1 MIRYTLFAVMV
12 VVFLSYVS
20 GQADLANSYTPDKQP
35 LNETALFVADALY
48 KHPVL
53 FRKLLKI
60 SAAAQPLLKLGG
72 NDPKSG
78 MFMNFVLD
86 MVPGL
91 LQSPETAGILEILA
105 DELHRV
111 NITDVYGFLQA
122 HNMTQDNPQAKQMVS
137 GAILKRIDKL
147 RTVRRILTGNSA
159 RHFLPMTSNDTITD
173 VCYNDMMN
181 FMDAMI
187 SAQIPPRDALNYTFI
202 PWALNMFDAF
212 GKPTGGITKGS
223 LYWVG
228 SYDLCV
234 SIKAG
239 LPAGVILGNRTLTTP
254 IKFNGKFCR
263 AQFRLPDALI
273 KSFNVDTRGVAL
285 SLSWGICVPDSCHSN
300 DIAQMFDLGV
310 MKGRG
315 IVPHT
320 VTCFEERDLT
330 KDTSGLVAAIILL
343 VFVAVVVCSTLVDGV
358 GDWIKDNIKTD
369 NAESDNSY
377 ELSKINGNVN
387 GGYVADPDEG
397 SSQNVMEIK
406 SAGELP
412 PAYTPHKNDK
422 GELGEEYLNGGA
434 RKFKDVAE
442 VKITKP
448 SRAQAKPRQS
458 VCQQLIKAFSLYTNI
473 PKILNG
479 TKNPNAIHCLHGIR
493 FFSIMWIILGHTYNY
508 GILSVQDNPTT
519 ENLLDADKLFK
530 RFSFQ
535 GIQAAG
541 FAVDTFFFLSGLLIC
556 FLTLKDVKKRPVN
569 CGYAGMFYFH
579 RYWRLTPVY
588 MIVMMTF
595 SCLYRYLGEGPLWP
609 AELAAADNC
618 KQVWWTNLLYVNNL
632 VHVDDQCMGWSW
644 YLADDMQFYIIS
656 PFFIFLL
663 HRIPVVGILATVMMM
678 CAGVASSFAKE
689 YKFGGDMFRMKEN
702 PHYWADVYIVPWTR
716 VAAYCVGI
724 LLGYIMFKSKKGSL
738 SNTKALIGWIL
749 TFAVGLTLCY
759 VTYDYR
765 AEGKDPWPRW
775 GTSIYES
782 FGRPLWAMCVAWIVY
797 ACHNGKGG
805 IINNILSFSGL
816 IPLSRLTYAAYLL
829 HPVMMIIY
837 VFGKKSL
844 IYISDY
850 DIAYLYMGHVVCTY
864 LAAFFFSSI
873 FEAPFL
879 TLEKILFR
887 RGGHSS

>member
-1 MIRYTLFAVMV
+1 MIRHTLFAGV
-12 VVFLSYVS
+12 VLVFLSYVS
-20 GQADLANSYTPDKQP
+20 GQADMEHSYTVDKQP

-60 SAAAQPLLKLGG
+60 SAAAQSLMKIGG
-72 NDPKSG
+72 DDPKSS
-78 MFMNFVLD
+78 MFLDFVLD
-86 MVPGL
+86 MLPGV
-91 LQSPETAGILEILA
+91 LQSPQTAGILEILA

-111 NITDVYGFLQA
+111 NITDVYGYIQSHHLNQ
-122 HNMTQDNPQAKQMVS
+122 TDPKTKQMVS
-137 GAILKRIDKL
+137 GSLLKRFDKL
-147 RTVRRILTGNSA
+147 RAARRVLTRYSA
-159 RHFLPMTSNDTITD
+159 RDFLPMTSNDTITD

-181 FMDAMI
+181 FMDALV
-187 SAQIPPRDALNYTFI
+187 SAQIPPRDHLNYTFI
-202 PWALNMFDAF
+202 PWALNMFDSF

-228 SYDLCV
+228 SYDLCM
-234 SIKAG
+234 STKAG

-263 AQFRLPDALI
+263 AQFRLPEKLI
-273 KSFNVDTRGVAL
+273 ESFNVDTRGVKL

-300 DIAQMFDLGV
+300 DIAQMFDLGI
-310 MKGRG
+310 MKGKG
-315 IVPHT
+315 LTPHT
-320 VTCFEERDLT
+320 VTCFEDRDLT

-343 VFVAVVVCSTLVDGV
+343 IFVVVVVFSTLVDGI
-358 GDWIKDNIKTD
+358 GDWIKDNINTD
-369 NAESDNSY
+369 SEGSDNSY
-377 ELSKINGNVN
+377 ELGKVNGNLN
-387 GGYVADPDEG
+387 GGFVADPEE
-397 SSQNVMEIK
+397 SSQSVMELK

-412 PAYTPHKNDK
+412 PAYTPHQNDK
-422 GELGEEYLNGGA
+422 GDLGEEYLNGRVKKINNATGA
-434 RKFKDVAE
+434 KVSRTSKG
-442 VKITKP
+442 KP
-448 SRAQAKPRQS
+448 KQT

-493 FFSIMWIILGHTYNY
+493 FFSILWIILGHTYNY

-519 ENLLDADKLFK
+519 ANLLDADKLFH

-541 FAVDTFFFLSGLLIC
+541 FAVDTFFLLSGLLIC
-556 FLTLKDVKKRPVN
+556 FLTLKDLKKRPVN
-569 CGYAGMFYFH
+569 CGYMGMFYFH
-579 RYWRLTPVY
+579 RYWRLTPIY
-588 MIVMMTF
+588 MIVMMAF
-595 SCLYRYLGEGPLWP
+595 SCLYQYLGEGPLWP
-609 AELAAADNC
+609 AELPAADNC
-618 KQVWWTNLLYVNNL
+618 KRYWWTNLLYVNNL
-632 VHVDDQCMGWSW
+632 VHVDDQCLGWSW

-656 PFFIFLL
+656 PLFILLL
-663 HRIPVVGILATVMMM
+663 HHIPIAGILATVMMM
-678 CAGVASSFAKE
+678 FAGIGSSFAME
-689 YKFGGDMFRMKEN
+689 YKYGGDMFRMKEN
-702 PHYWADVYIVPWTR
+702 PHYWSDVYIVPWTR
-716 VAAYCVGI
+716 VGAYCVGI
-724 LLGYIMFKSKKGSL
+724 LLGYIMLKTKKGTL
-738 SNTKALIGWIL
+738 SNTKALLGWIL
-749 TFAVGLTLCY
+749 TFTVGLTLCY
-759 VTYDYR
+759 VTYDFR
-765 AEGKDPWPRW
+765 ADGKDPWPRW

-782 FGRPLWAMCVAWIVY
+782 FGRPLWAMCVAWIIF

-805 IINNILSFSGL
+805 IINNILSFSGI

-850 DIAYLYMGHVVCTY
+850 DIAYLYMGHVICTY

-879 TLEKILFR
+879 TLEKVLFR